1 MMMRVVCSSSYK
13 EEASKSPSLLDQEQ
27 SSVTLPAQQSRLPQ
41 LVQSNDDKTY
51 CNELENLPLG
61 WSVNNANSGW
71 RSTDDWKPVIS
82 TLKGGS
88 MTHAFF
94 DIFRP
99 LSEYNEKEQSCKT
112 DFLVLFRYCQV
123 RPNQSGASKDDDIG
137 VQEYRGSALQ

>member
-1 MMMRVVCSSSYK
+1 MMI
-13 EEASKSPSLLDQEQ
+13 KS
-27 SSVTLPAQQSRLPQ
+27 
-41 LVQSNDDKTY
+41 Y

-61 WSVNNANSGW
+61 CSVNNTNSNW
-71 RSTDDWKPVIS
+71 RLTDDWKPVIS
-82 TLKGGS
+82 TLKGSS

-123 RPNQSGASKDDDIG
+123 RPNQSGASKDGDIG
-137 VQEYRGSALQ
+137 VQEYRGSAKVLPYGNKHPGNKVTIAGSINDTAAIISNSKALLQEYNLEA